1 MRRQRLFFLMPLI
14 IIAFLIAVLHRRPG
28 DFVRRLFA
36 AGVIAPLV
44 FIFILIPGAV
54 KRFFINFLRMG
65 RQYMLNAV
73 GEFLFTAIGHTDL
86 LFEH

>member
-1 MRRQRLFFLMPLI
+1 MHPSILLKYYPALSFNKQSAGLASEKAASAIIFLMPLI

-44 FIFILIPGAV
+44 FIFILIPA
-54 KRFFINFLRMG
+54 L
-65 RQYMLNAV
+65 LNA
-73 GEFLFTAIGHTDL
+73 L
-86 LFEH
+86 

>member
-1 MRRQRLFFLMPLI
+1 MHPSILLKYYPALSFNKQSAGRWQAKKRRQRLFFLMPLI

-44 FIFILIPGAV
+44 FYLYIDP
-54 KRFFINFLRMG
+54 RRC
-65 RQYMLNAV
+65 
-73 GEFLFTAIGHTDL
+73 
-86 LFEH
+86 